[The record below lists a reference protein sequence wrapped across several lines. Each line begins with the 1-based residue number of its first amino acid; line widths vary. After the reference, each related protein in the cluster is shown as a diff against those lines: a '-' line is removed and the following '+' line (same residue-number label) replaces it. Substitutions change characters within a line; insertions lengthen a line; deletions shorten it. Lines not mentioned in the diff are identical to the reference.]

1 MTAEPETKA
10 RTRPQVFR
18 GVGVSPGVAIGRALV
33 IEARRPRAK
42 REALDSAHVPAEVA
56 RLTKALDDTRRQI
69 VEVQGRIAKEVGAQY
84 GRIFDAHLLIL
95 EDRLLAEET
104 VKYIQSQRVN
114 AEYAVQEIL
123 EPVRQAFSRVEDG
136 YLRERR
142 SDVDDVGD
150 RILRNLLGQRPT
162 IHIERPGE
170 TVLVAHDLTPSD
182 TAALRR
188 DSILGVATETGGR
201 TSHSA
206 IMARSLEIPAVVGVD
221 SICGHVKNQ
230 DTVILDGLE
239 GLVIVKPD
247 REMLGHYHARKQHL
261 EYVGRSLHKLG
272 SLPAETVDGYRVRV
286 TANIEFPAE
295 LPQAKAHG
303 AEGIGLYRSEFLYLN
318 RPDLPAEEEHFAV
331 YRAVAADM
339 HPRSTIIRT
348 LDFGGD
354 KLASA
359 IHLATEENPSLGLR
373 AIRLC
378 LHRPDMFRTQLRA
391 ILRASAFGPL
401 RIMYPMISG
410 VAEVRAAN
418 ALLDEAKEEL
428 ATAGIAFDTKIQV
441 GAMIEIP
448 SAAVIADLLAREVDF
463 FSVGTNDLIQYALAI
478 DRVNEQVAYLYEP
491 LHPAVLRMLRTVVSA
506 AHNEGIWVSMCG
518 EMAGDPLYSLLLVG
532 LGFDELSMTPAS
544 IPLVKR
550 IIRSITYN
558 QAADLGHRLFGCAT
572 AQEVER
578 LLRHE
583 MRSRFPEYISGASP
597 ASAGS
602 RAGSG

>member
-1 MTAEPETKA
+1 MT
-10 RTRPQVFR
+10 PQVFR
-18 GVGVSPGVAIGRALV
+18 GIGVSPGVAIGRALV
-33 IEARRPRAK
+33 VEARRPHAK
-42 REALDSAHVPAEVA
+42 REILDAARVPAEVA
-56 RLTKALDDTRRQI
+56 RLRKALDDARHQI
-69 VEVQGRIAKEVGAQY
+69 LEVQGRIAKEVGAQY
-84 GRIFDAHLLIL
+84 ARIFDAHLLIL

-104 VKYIQSQRVN
+104 IAFIQTQRVN
-114 AEYAVQEIL
+114 AEYAVQELL

-142 SDVDDVGD
+142 SDVDDVGE
-150 RILRNLLGQRPT
+150 RILRNLLGQRPS
-162 IHIERPGE
+162 IQVERPGE
-170 TVLVAHDLTPSD
+170 TILFAHELTPSD
-182 TAALRR
+182 TATLQR
-188 DSILGVATETGGR
+188 DTVLGVATETGGR

-206 IMARSLEIPAVVGVD
+206 IMARSLEIPAVVGVEN
-221 SICGHVKNQ
+221 ICAHVRDQ

-239 GLVIVKPD
+239 GLVILTPD
-247 REMLGHYHARKQHL
+247 REILGHYHARKQHL
-261 EYVGRSLHKLG
+261 EYVGRALHKLG
-272 SLPAETVDGYRVRV
+272 SLPAETQDGYRVRV

-295 LPQAKAHG
+295 LPQAKTHG

-318 RPDLPAEEEHFAV
+318 RHDLPAEEEHFAV
-331 YRAVAADM
+331 YRAVAAEM
-339 HPRSTIIRT
+339 HPRPTIIRT

-378 LHRPDMFRTQLRA
+378 LHRPELFRGQLRA

-418 ALLDEAKEEL
+418 ALLDEAKAEL
-428 ATAGIAFDTKIQV
+428 TKAGVPFDPKIQV

-478 DRVNEQVAYLYEP
+478 DRINEQVAYLYEP
-491 LHPAVLRMLRTVVSA
+491 LHPAVLRMLRSVVSA

-550 IIRSITYN
+550 MVRSITYG
-558 QAADLGHRLFGCAT
+558 QAADLAHRLFGCAT
-572 AQEVER
+572 AQEVEQ

-583 MRSRFPEYISGASP
+583 MRARFPEYISGTPTIRAEGRSG
-597 ASAGS
+597 SA
-602 RAGSG
+602 

>member
-1 MTAEPETKA
+1 V
-10 RTRPQVFR
+10 RPQVFR
-18 GVGVSPGVAIGRALV
+18 GIGVSPGVAIGHALV

-42 REALDSAHVPAEVA
+42 REAIEAARVPVEVA
-56 RLTKALDDTRRQI
+56 RLRKALEDARQQI
-69 VEVQGRIAKEVGAQY
+69 QEIQGRIASEVGAQY
-84 GRIFDAHLLIL
+84 ARIFDAHLLIL
-95 EDRLLAEET
+95 EDRLVAEEAIAHIRT
-104 VKYIQSQRVN
+104 HQVN
-114 AEYAVQEIL
+114 AEYAVQEVL

-142 SDVDDVGD
+142 SDVDDVGE

-170 TVLVAHDLTPSD
+170 TILFAHDLTPSD
-182 TAALRR
+182 TATLQR
-188 DSILGVATETGGR
+188 DAILGVATETGGR

-206 IMARSLEIPAVVGVD
+206 IMARSLEIPAVVGIEN
-221 SICGHVKNQ
+221 ICAQVHDQ

-239 GLVIVKPD
+239 GLVILTPD
-247 REMLGHYHARKQHL
+247 REILGHYHARKQHL
-261 EYVGRSLHKLG
+261 DYVGRALHKLG
-272 SLPAETVDGYRVRV
+272 SLPAETQDGYRVRV

-303 AEGIGLYRSEFLYLN
+303 TEGIGLYRSEFLYLN

-331 YRAVAADM
+331 YRAVAAEM
-339 HPRSTIIRT
+339 APRPTIIRT

-378 LHRPDMFRTQLRA
+378 LHRPEMFLAQLRA
-391 ILRASAFGPL
+391 ILRASVFGPL

-418 ALLDEAKEEL
+418 ALLEEAKTEL
-428 ATAGIAFDTKIQV
+428 TQAGIHYDPAIQV
-441 GAMIEIP
+441 GVMIEIP

-463 FSVGTNDLIQYALAI
+463 FSIGTNDLIQYALAI
-478 DRVNEQVAYLYEP
+478 DRINEQVAYLYEP
-491 LHPAVLRMLRTVVSA
+491 LHPAVLRMLRGVVSA

-550 IIRSITYN
+550 LIRSVTYR
-558 QAADLGHRLFGCAT
+558 QAADLAHGLFGCAT

-578 LLRHE
+578 LLREE
-583 MRSRFPEYISGASP
+583 MRSRFPEYISGAPPTSP
-597 ASAGS
+597 DS
-602 RAGSG
+602 RAGSD

>member
-1 MTAEPETKA
+1 MT
-10 RTRPQVFR
+10 PQVFR
-18 GVGVSPGVAIGRALV
+18 GIGVSPGVAIGRAVV

-42 REALDSAHVPAEVA
+42 REALEPTRVPAEVA
-56 RLTKALDDTRRQI
+56 RLRKALEDARRQI
-69 VEVQGRIAKEVGAQY
+69 VEVQGRIAKEVGVQY

-95 EDRLLAEET
+95 EDHLFAEEAIS
-104 VKYIQSQRVN
+104 YIQSQCVN
-114 AEYAVQEIL
+114 AEYAVQEVL
-123 EPVRQAFSRVEDG
+123 EPIRQAFSRVEDG

-162 IHIERPGE
+162 IQVERPGE
-170 TVLVAHDLTPSD
+170 AILFAHDLTPSD
-182 TAALRR
+182 TATLQRGT
-188 DSILGVATETGGR
+188 ILGVATETGGR

-206 IMARSLEIPAVVGVD
+206 IMARSLEIPAVVGVEN
-221 SICGHVKNQ
+221 ICAQVQNH

-239 GLVIVKPD
+239 GLVILTPD
-247 REMLGHYHARKQHL
+247 REILGHYHARKQHL
-261 EYVGRSLHKLG
+261 EYVGRALHKLG
-272 SLPAETVDGYRVRV
+272 NLPAETQDGYRVRV

-318 RPDLPAEEEHFAV
+318 RPDLPLEEEHFAV
-331 YRAVAADM
+331 YRAVAAEM
-339 HPRSTIIRT
+339 HPRPTIIRT

-378 LHRPDMFRTQLRA
+378 LHRPELFRGQLRA

-410 VAEVRAAN
+410 VAELRAAN
-418 ALLDEAKEEL
+418 ALLAEAKAEL
-428 ATAGIAFDTKIQV
+428 KAAGTAFDADIQV

-478 DRVNEQVAYLYEP
+478 DRINEQVAYLYEP
-491 LHPAVLRMLRTVVSA
+491 LHPAVLRMLRAVVSA

-550 IIRSITYN
+550 MIRSITYG
-558 QAADLGHRLFGCAT
+558 QAAGLAHQLFGCVT

-578 LLRHE
+578 LLRDE
-583 MRSRFPEYISGASP
+583 MRSRFPEYISGNPALQASVRP
-597 ASAGS
+597 GGA
-602 RAGSG
+602 

>member
-1 MTAEPETKA
+1 MGADLEAKTHRA
-10 RTRPQVFR
+10 PQVFR
-18 GVGVSPGVAIGRALV
+18 GIGVSPGIAVGRALV

-42 REALDSAHVPAEVA
+42 KEALEPSRVPAEVA
-56 RLTKALDDTRRQI
+56 RLKKALEESRRQI
-69 VEVQGRIAKEVGAQY
+69 TEVQGKIAREVGAQY

-104 VKYIQSQRVN
+104 VKYIEAQRVN
-114 AEYAVQEIL
+114 AEYAVQEVL
-123 EPVRQAFSRVEDG
+123 GPVRQAFSRVEDG

-150 RILRNLLGQRPT
+150 RILRNLLGQRAT
-162 IHIERPGE
+162 IQVERPGE
-170 TVLVAHDLTPSD
+170 TILFAHDLTPSD
-182 TAALRR
+182 TATLSR
-188 DSILGVATETGGR
+188 DAILGVATETGGR

-206 IMARSLEIPAVVGVD
+206 IMARSLEIPAVVGVEN
-221 SICGHVKNQ
+221 ICAHVQNR
-230 DTVILDGLE
+230 DPVILDGLE
-239 GLVIVKPD
+239 GLVIVTPD
-247 REMLGHYHARKQHL
+247 REILGHYHARKQHL
-261 EYVGRSLHKLG
+261 EYVGRTLHKLG
-272 SLPAETVDGYRVRV
+272 SLPAETQDGYRVRV

-295 LPQAKAHG
+295 LPQAKDHG

-331 YRAVAADM
+331 YRAVAAEM
-339 HPRSTIIRT
+339 HPRPTIIRT

-359 IHLATEENPSLGLR
+359 VQLASEENPSLGLR

-378 LHRPDMFRTQLRA
+378 LHRPDMFRAQLRA

-418 ALLDEAKEEL
+418 ALLAEVKTEL
-428 ATAGIAFDTKIQV
+428 ATAGVPFDKEIQV
-441 GAMIEIP
+441 GVMIEIP

-478 DRVNEQVAYLYEP
+478 DRINEQVAYLYEP

-550 IIRSITYN
+550 LIRSITYG
-558 QAADLGHRLFGCAT
+558 QATDLAHGLFGCAT
-572 AQEVER
+572 AKEVEE
-578 LLRHE
+578 LLRRE
-583 MRSRFPEYISGASP
+583 MRSRFPEYISGAPQTP
-597 ASAGS
+597 ADA
-602 RAGSG
+602 RAGSE

>member
-1 MTAEPETKA
+1 MT
-10 RTRPQVFR
+10 PQVFR
-18 GVGVSPGVAIGRALV
+18 GIGVSPGVAIGRALV
-33 IEARRPRAK
+33 VEARRPRAK
-42 REALDSAHVPAEVA
+42 REALDAARVPTEVI
-56 RLTKALDDTRRQI
+56 RLRKALDDARHQI
-69 VEVQGRIAKEVGAQY
+69 LEVQGRIAKEVGAQY
-84 GRIFDAHLLIL
+84 ARIFDAHLLIL
-95 EDRLLAEET
+95 EDRLVAEEAIA
-104 VKYIQSQRVN
+104 YIQTQRVN
-114 AEYAVQEIL
+114 AEYAVQEVL

-142 SDVDDVGD
+142 SDVDDVGE
-150 RILRNLLGQRPT
+150 RILRNLLGQRPS
-162 IHIERPGE
+162 IQVERPGE
-170 TVLVAHDLTPSD
+170 TILFAHELTPSD
-182 TAALRR
+182 TATLRR
-188 DSILGVATETGGR
+188 DAILGVATETGGR

-206 IMARSLEIPAVVGVD
+206 IMARSLEIPAVVGVEN
-221 SICGHVKNQ
+221 ICAHVRDH

-239 GLVIVKPD
+239 GLVILTPD
-247 REMLGHYHARKQHL
+247 REILGHYHARKQHL

-272 SLPAETVDGYRVRV
+272 SLPAETQDGYRVRV

-295 LPQAKAHG
+295 LPQAKTHG
-303 AEGIGLYRSEFLYLN
+303 AEGIGLYRSEFLFLN
-318 RPDLPAEEEHFAV
+318 RHDLPAEEEHFEV
-331 YRAVAADM
+331 YRAVAAEM
-339 HPRSTIIRT
+339 HPRPTIIRT

-378 LHRPDMFRTQLRA
+378 LHRPELFRGQLRA

-418 ALLDEAKEEL
+418 ALLDEAKAEL
-428 ATAGIAFDTKIQV
+428 TKAGVPFDPEIQV

-478 DRVNEQVAYLYEP
+478 DRINEQVAYLYEP
-491 LHPAVLRMLRTVVSA
+491 LHPAVLRMLRSVVSA
-506 AHNEGIWVSMCG
+506 AHDEGIWVSICG

-550 IIRSITYN
+550 MVRSITYG
-558 QAADLGHRLFGCAT
+558 QAADLAQRLFGCAT
-572 AQEVER
+572 AQEVEG

-583 MRSRFPEYISGASP
+583 MRTRFPEYISGTP
-597 ASAGS
+597 AIHAEGRPGS
-602 RAGSG
+602 D

>member
-1 MTAEPETKA
+1 MT
-10 RTRPQVFR
+10 PQVFR
-18 GVGVSPGVAIGRALV
+18 GIGVSPGIAIGRALV

-42 REALDSAHVPAEVA
+42 RETLEPSRVPAEVA
-56 RLTKALDDTRRQI
+56 RLKKALGDARRQI
-69 VEVQGRIAKEVGAQY
+69 EELQARIAKEVGVQY

-95 EDRLLAEET
+95 EDRLLAEEA
-104 VKYIQSQRVN
+104 VAYVQSHRVN
-114 AEYAVQEIL
+114 AEYAVQEVL

-162 IHIERPGE
+162 IQVERPGE
-170 TVLVAHDLTPSD
+170 VVLFAHDLTPSD
-182 TAALRR
+182 TATLQR
-188 DSILGVATETGGR
+188 DAVLGVATETGGR

-206 IMARSLEIPAVVGVD
+206 IMARSLEIPAVVGIEN
-221 SICGHVKNQ
+221 ICAHVKNK

-239 GLVIVKPD
+239 GLVILTPD
-247 REMLGHYHARKQHL
+247 REVLGHYHARRQHL
-261 EYVGRSLHKLG
+261 EYVGRALHKLG
-272 SLPAETVDGYRVRV
+272 SLPAETQDGYRVRV

-318 RPDLPAEEEHFAV
+318 RPDLPVEEEHFAV
-331 YRAVAADM
+331 YRAVAAEM
-339 HPRSTIIRT
+339 APRPTVIRT

-354 KLASA
+354 KLSSA
-359 IHLATEENPSLGLR
+359 IHLTAEENPSLGLR

-378 LHRPDMFRTQLRA
+378 LHRPELLRPQLRA

-410 VAEVRAAN
+410 VGEVRAAN
-418 ALLDEAKEEL
+418 AMLEEAKAEL
-428 ATAGIAFDTKIQV
+428 AGAGVAFDARIPV

-491 LHPAVLRMLRTVVSA
+491 LHPAVLRMLRTVVTA

-532 LGFDELSMTPAS
+532 LGFDELSMTSAS

-550 IIRSITYN
+550 IVRSITYG
-558 QAADLGHRLFGCAT
+558 QAAELAHRLFGCAT
-572 AQEVER
+572 AQDVER
-578 LLRHE
+578 TLRHE
-583 MRSRFPEYISGASP
+583 MRSRFPEYISGAP
-597 ASAGS
+597 ADLPRTPAGS
-602 RAGSG
+602 S

>member
-1 MTAEPETKA
+1 MT
-10 RTRPQVFR
+10 PQVFR
-18 GVGVSPGVAIGRALV
+18 GIGVSPGVAIGRALV
-33 IEARRPRAK
+33 VEARRPHAK
-42 REALDSAHVPAEVA
+42 REILDAARVPTEVT
-56 RLTKALDDTRRQI
+56 RLRKALDDARHQI
-69 VEVQGRIAKEVGAQY
+69 LEVQGRIAKEVGAQY
-84 GRIFDAHLLIL
+84 ARIFDAHLLIL

-104 VKYIQSQRVN
+104 IAFIQTQRVN
-114 AEYAVQEIL
+114 AEYAVQEVL

-142 SDVDDVGD
+142 SDVDDVGE
-150 RILRNLLGQRPT
+150 RILRNLLGQRPS
-162 IHIERPGE
+162 IQVERPGE
-170 TVLVAHDLTPSD
+170 TILFAHELTPSD
-182 TAALRR
+182 TATLQR
-188 DSILGVATETGGR
+188 DTVLGVATETGGR

-206 IMARSLEIPAVVGVD
+206 IMARSLEIPAVVGVEN
-221 SICGHVKNQ
+221 ICAHVRDQ

-239 GLVIVKPD
+239 GLVILTPD
-247 REMLGHYHARKQHL
+247 REILGHYHARKQHL
-261 EYVGRSLHKLG
+261 EYVGRALHKLG
-272 SLPAETVDGYRVRV
+272 SLPAETQDGYRVRV

-295 LPQAKAHG
+295 LPQAKTHG

-318 RPDLPAEEEHFAV
+318 RHDLPAEEEHFAV
-331 YRAVAADM
+331 YRAVAAEM
-339 HPRSTIIRT
+339 HPRPTIIRT

-378 LHRPDMFRTQLRA
+378 LHRPEMFRGQLRA

-418 ALLDEAKEEL
+418 ALLDEAKAEL
-428 ATAGIAFDTKIQV
+428 TKAGVPFDPKIQV

-478 DRVNEQVAYLYEP
+478 DRINEQVAYLYEP
-491 LHPAVLRMLRTVVSA
+491 LHPAVLRMLRSVVSA

-550 IIRSITYN
+550 MVRSITYG
-558 QAADLGHRLFGCAT
+558 QAADLAHRLFGCST

-583 MRSRFPEYISGASP
+583 MRTRFPEYISGTPTIHAEGRS
-597 ASAGS
+597 GS
-602 RAGSG
+602 V

>member
-1 MTAEPETKA
+1 MKGERALT
-10 RTRPQVFR
+10 PQVFR
-18 GVGVSPGVAIGRALV
+18 GIGVSPGIAIGRALV
-33 IEARRPRAK
+33 IETRRPRAE
-42 REALDSAHVPAEVA
+42 REALDPARVPAEVA
-56 RLTKALDDTRRQI
+56 RLKRALDEARSQI
-69 VEVQGRIAKEVGAQY
+69 LEVQGRIAQEVGAQY

-104 VKYIQSQRVN
+104 IAYVEKQRVN
-114 AEYAVQEIL
+114 AEYAVQEVL

-142 SDVDDVGD
+142 TDVDDVGD

-162 IHIERPGE
+162 IQVERPGE
-170 TVLVAHDLTPSD
+170 SILFAHELTPSD
-182 TAALRR
+182 TAQLQR
-188 DSILGVATETGGR
+188 DAVLGIATETGGR

-206 IMARSLEIPAVVGVD
+206 IMARSLEIPAVVGVEH
-221 SICGHVKNQ
+221 ICAQVRNH
-230 DTVILDGLE
+230 DTVILDGIE
-239 GLVIVKPD
+239 GLVILSPD
-247 REMLGHYHARKQHL
+247 REILGHYHARKQHL
-261 EYVGRSLHKLG
+261 EYVGRALHKLG
-272 SLPAETVDGYRVRV
+272 SLPAETQDGYRVRV
-286 TANIEFPAE
+286 TANVEFPAE

-318 RPDLPAEEEHFAV
+318 RPDLPAEEEHFSV
-331 YRAVAADM
+331 YRAVAAEM
-339 HPRSTIIRT
+339 GPRPVIIRT

-354 KLASA
+354 KLVSA
-359 IHLATEENPSLGLR
+359 IHLGPQENPSLGLR

-378 LHRPDMFRTQLRA
+378 LHQPELFLAQLRG
-391 ILRASAFGPL
+391 ILRASAFGTL

-418 ALLDEAKEEL
+418 ALLAEAKADL
-428 ATAGIAFDTKIQV
+428 ARAGVPFDPAIQV
-441 GAMIEIP
+441 GVMIEIP

-478 DRVNEQVAYLYEP
+478 DRINEQVAYLYEP
-491 LHPAVLRMLRTVVSA
+491 LHPAVLRMLRTVVTA

-532 LGFDELSMTPAS
+532 LGFDELSMTSAS

-550 IIRSITYN
+550 MVRSITYS
-558 QAADLGHRLFGCAT
+558 QASDLSQRMFGCAT
-572 AQEVER
+572 AQEVEQ

-583 MRSRFPEYISGASP
+583 MRTRFPEYISGTP
-597 ASAGS
+597 QVSAEPHGGG
-602 RAGSG
+602 A

>member
-1 MTAEPETKA
+1 MT
-10 RTRPQVFR
+10 PQVFR
-18 GVGVSPGVAIGRALV
+18 GIGVSPGVAIGRALV
-33 IEARRPRAK
+33 VEARRPHAK
-42 REALDSAHVPAEVA
+42 REILDAARVPTEVT
-56 RLTKALDDTRRQI
+56 RLRKALDDARHQI

-84 GRIFDAHLLIL
+84 ARIFDAHLLIL
-95 EDRLLAEET
+95 EDRLLAEEAIAF
-104 VKYIQSQRVN
+104 IQTQRVN
-114 AEYAVQEIL
+114 AEYAVQEVL

-142 SDVDDVGD
+142 SDVDDVGE
-150 RILRNLLGQRPT
+150 RILRNLLGQRPS
-162 IHIERPGE
+162 IQVERPGE
-170 TVLVAHDLTPSD
+170 TILFAHELTPSD
-182 TAALRR
+182 TATLQR
-188 DSILGVATETGGR
+188 DTVLGVATETGGR

-206 IMARSLEIPAVVGVD
+206 IMARSLEIPAVVGVEN
-221 SICGHVKNQ
+221 ICAHVRDQ

-239 GLVIVKPD
+239 GLVILTPD
-247 REMLGHYHARKQHL
+247 REILGHYHARKQHL
-261 EYVGRSLHKLG
+261 EYVGRALHKLG
-272 SLPAETVDGYRVRV
+272 SLPAETQDGYRVRV

-295 LPQAKAHG
+295 LPQAKTHG

-318 RPDLPAEEEHFAV
+318 RHDLPAEEEHFDV
-331 YRAVAADM
+331 YRAVAAEM
-339 HPRSTIIRT
+339 HPRPTIIRT

-378 LHRPDMFRTQLRA
+378 LHRPELFRGQLRA

-418 ALLDEAKEEL
+418 ALLDEAKAEL
-428 ATAGIAFDTKIQV
+428 TKAGVPFDPEIQV

-478 DRVNEQVAYLYEP
+478 DRINEQVAYLYEP

-506 AHNEGIWVSMCG
+506 AHDEGIWVSMCG

-550 IIRSITYN
+550 MVRSITYG
-558 QAADLGHRLFGCAT
+558 QAADLAHRLFGCAT

-583 MRSRFPEYISGASP
+583 MRTRFPEYISGTPPRRRAEGRSE
-597 ASAGS
+597 AG
-602 RAGSG
+602 RH

>member
-1 MTAEPETKA
+1 MTA
-10 RTRPQVFR
+10 QVFR
-18 GVGVSPGVAIGRALV
+18 GIGVSPGIAIGRALV

-42 REALDSAHVPAEVA
+42 REILDSARVPAEVA
-56 RLTKALDDTRRQI
+56 RLTRALEDTRRQI
-69 VEVQGRIAKEVGAQY
+69 TEAQGRIAKEVGAQY
-84 GRIFDAHLLIL
+84 SRIFDAHLLIL

-104 VKYIQSQRVN
+104 IKYIQAQRVN

-123 EPVRQAFSRVEDG
+123 EPVRQAFSRIEDG

-150 RILRNLLGQRPT
+150 RILRNLLGQRVT
-162 IHIERPGE
+162 IHVERPGE
-170 TVLVAHDLTPSD
+170 TILLAHELTPSD
-182 TAALRR
+182 TAALQRGA
-188 DSILGVATETGGR
+188 ILGVATETGGR

-206 IMARSLEIPAVVGVD
+206 IMARSLEIPAVVGVET
-221 SICGHVKNQ
+221 ICAHVKNQ

-239 GLVIVKPD
+239 GLLIVRPD
-247 REMLGHYHARKQHL
+247 REILGHYHARQQHL
-261 EYVGRSLHKLG
+261 AYVGRTLHKLG
-272 SLPAETVDGYRVRV
+272 GLPAETVDGYRVRV

-295 LPQAKAHG
+295 LPQAKDHG

-339 HPRSTIIRT
+339 QPRPTIIRT

-359 IHLATEENPSLGLR
+359 IQLASEENPSLGLR

-378 LHRPDMFRTQLRA
+378 LHRPDMFRAQLRA

-418 ALLDEAKEEL
+418 ALLDEVKDEL
-428 ATAGIAFDTKIQV
+428 TEAGIAYDKAIQV

-448 SAAVIADLLAREVDF
+448 SAAVIADLLAAEVDF

-478 DRVNEQVAYLYEP
+478 DRINEQVAYLYEP

-550 IIRSITYN
+550 MIRSVTYR
-558 QAADLGHRLFGCAT
+558 QAADLAQQLFGCAT
-572 AQEVER
+572 APEVER
-578 LLRHE
+578 LLRNE
-583 MRSRFPEYISGASP
+583 MRSRFPEYISGAPATSP
-597 ASAGS
+597 DAHAGS
-602 RAGSG
+602 D

>member
-1 MTAEPETKA
+1 MNP
-10 RTRPQVFR
+10 PVFH
-18 GVGVSPGVAIGRALV
+18 GIGVSPGIAIGRALV

-42 REALDSAHVPAEVA
+42 RETLDPAHVPYEIG
-56 RLTKALDDTRRQI
+56 RLKKALEDSRLQI
-69 VEVQGRIAKEVGAQY
+69 QEVQGRIAKEVGLQY
-84 GRIFDAHLLIL
+84 ARIFEAHLLIL
-95 EDRLLAEET
+95 EDRLLMEEAIRF
-104 VKYIQSQRVN
+104 IQTQRVN
-114 AEYAVQEIL
+114 AEYAVQEVL

-142 SDVDDVGD
+142 TDVDDVGD
-150 RILRNLLGQRPT
+150 RVLRNLLGQRPT
-162 IHIERPGE
+162 IQIEHPGE
-170 TVLVAHDLTPSD
+170 TILVAHELSPSD
-182 TAALRR
+182 TAQLQP

-206 IMARSLEIPAVVGVD
+206 IMARSLGIPAVVGVEHLT
-221 SICGHVKNQ
+221 GHVNNR
-230 DTVILDGLE
+230 DVVIVDGGE
-239 GLVIVKPD
+239 GLVIVAPD

-261 EYVGRSLHKLG
+261 EYVGRTLHKIG
-272 SLPAETVDGYRVRV
+272 GLPAETQDGYRVRV

-295 LPQAKAHG
+295 LAQARDHG
-303 AEGIGLYRSEFLYLN
+303 AEGVGLYRSEFLFLN
-318 RPDLPAEEEHFAV
+318 RADLPLEEEHFSV
-331 YRAVAADM
+331 YRAVAAQMDP
-339 HPRSTIIRT
+339 HPVIIRT

-359 IHLATEENPSLGLR
+359 IHVDNEENPSLGLR

-378 LHRPDMFRTQLRA
+378 LHRPDLFRPQLRA

-418 ALLDEAKEEL
+418 AILAEVKDEL
-428 ATAGIAFDTKIQV
+428 SQAGIPFDAGIQV

-448 SAAVIADLLAREVDF
+448 SAAIIADLLAREVDF

-478 DRVNEQVAYLYEP
+478 DRINEQVAYLYEP
-491 LHPAVLRMLRTVVSA
+491 LHPAVLRMLRTIVSA

-518 EMAGDPLYSLLLVG
+518 EMGGDPLYTLLLVG

-550 IIRSITYN
+550 MIRSITYN
-558 QAADLGHRLFGCAT
+558 QATDLSWRLFRCAT
-572 AQEVER
+572 AQEVEAV
-578 LLRHE
+578 LREE
-583 MRSRFPEYISGASP
+583 MRARFPEYISGLSHTAP
-597 ASAGS
+597 GADPT
-602 RAGSG
+602 

>member
-1 MTAEPETKA
+1 MNP
-10 RTRPQVFR
+10 PVFH
-18 GVGVSPGVAIGRALV
+18 GIGVSPGIAIGRALV

-42 REALDSAHVPAEVA
+42 RETLDPAHVPYEIG
-56 RLTKALDDTRRQI
+56 RLKKALEDSRLQI
-69 VEVQGRIAKEVGAQY
+69 QEVQGRIAKEVGLQY
-84 GRIFDAHLLIL
+84 ARIFEAHLLIL
-95 EDRLLAEET
+95 EDRLLMEEAIRF
-104 VKYIQSQRVN
+104 IQTQRVN
-114 AEYAVQEIL
+114 AEYAVQEVL

-142 SDVDDVGD
+142 TDVDDVGD

-162 IHIERPGE
+162 IQIEHPGE
-170 TVLVAHDLTPSD
+170 TILVAHELSPSD
-182 TAALRR
+182 TAQLQP

-206 IMARSLEIPAVVGVD
+206 IMARSLGIPAVVGVEHLT
-221 SICGHVKNQ
+221 GHVNNR
-230 DTVILDGLE
+230 DVVIVDGGE
-239 GLVIVKPD
+239 GLVIVAPD

-261 EYVGRSLHKLG
+261 EYVGRTLHKIG
-272 SLPAETVDGYRVRV
+272 GLPAETQDGYRVRV

-295 LPQAKAHG
+295 LAQARDHG
-303 AEGIGLYRSEFLYLN
+303 AEGVGLYRSEFLFLN
-318 RPDLPAEEEHFAV
+318 RSDLPLEEEHFSV
-331 YRAVAADM
+331 YRAVAAQMDP
-339 HPRSTIIRT
+339 HPVIIRT

-359 IHLATEENPSLGLR
+359 IHVDSEENPSLGLR

-378 LHRPDMFRTQLRA
+378 LHRPDLFRPQLRA

-418 ALLDEAKEEL
+418 AILAEVKDEL
-428 ATAGIAFDTKIQV
+428 GQAGIPFDAGIQV

-478 DRVNEQVAYLYEP
+478 DRINEQVAYLYEP
-491 LHPAVLRMLRTVVSA
+491 LHPAVLRMLRAIVSA

-518 EMAGDPLYSLLLVG
+518 EMGGDPLYTLLLVG

-550 IIRSITYN
+550 MIRSITYN
-558 QAADLGHRLFGCAT
+558 QATDLSWRLFRCAT
-572 AQEVER
+572 AQEVEAV
-578 LLRHE
+578 LREE
-583 MRSRFPEYISGASP
+583 MRARFPEYISGLPHTAP
-597 ASAGS
+597 DADPTGS
-602 RAGSG
+602 

>member
-1 MTAEPETKA
+1 M
-10 RTRPQVFR
+10 RPQVFR
-18 GVGVSPGVAIGRALV
+18 GIGASPGVAIGRALV

-42 REALDSAHVPAEVA
+42 RASLDSTQVTAEIA
-56 RLTKALDDTRRQI
+56 RLTKALDDTRHQI
-69 VEVQGRIAKEVGAQY
+69 MEVQGRIAAEVGAQY

-104 VKYIQSQRVN
+104 IKYIRSHQVN

-162 IHIERPGE
+162 IHVERPGE
-170 TVLVAHDLTPSD
+170 AILFAHDLTPSD
-182 TAALRR
+182 TAALQR

-206 IMARSLEIPAVVGVD
+206 IMARSLEIPAVVGIE
-221 SICGHVKNQ
+221 SICAHVKNQ

-239 GLVIVKPD
+239 GLVIVTPD
-247 REMLGHYHARKQHL
+247 REILGHYHARKQHL
-261 EYVGRSLHKLG
+261 EYVGRTLDKLG
-272 SLPAETVDGYRVRV
+272 SLPAETVDGYRVRI

-295 LPQAKAHG
+295 LAQARAHG

-318 RPDLPAEEEHFAV
+318 RPDLPGEEEHFAV

-339 HPRSTIIRT
+339 QPRPTIIRT

-359 IHLATEENPSLGLR
+359 IHLASEENPSLGLR

-378 LHRPDMFRTQLRA
+378 LHQPALLRPQLRA

-410 VAEVRAAN
+410 VVEVRAAN
-418 ALLDEAKEEL
+418 AMLEEVKAEL
-428 ATAGIAFDTKIQV
+428 TASGIPFDKAIQV

-550 IIRSITYN
+550 MIRSITYS
-558 QAADLGHRLFGCAT
+558 QAAGLAYRLFGSAT
-572 AQEVER
+572 AQEVEQ

-583 MRSRFPEYISGASP
+583 MRSRFPEYISGAP
-597 ASAGS
+597 APSA
-602 RAGSG
+602 

>member
-1 MTAEPETKA
+1 MT
-10 RTRPQVFR
+10 PQVFR
-18 GVGVSPGVAIGRALV
+18 GIGVSPGIAIGRALV

-42 REALDSAHVPAEVA
+42 RETLEPNRLPAEVA
-56 RLTKALDDTRRQI
+56 RLKKALGDARRQI
-69 VEVQGRIAKEVGAQY
+69 AEVQGRIAREVGVQY

-95 EDRLLAEET
+95 EDRLLAEEAIA
-104 VKYIQSQRVN
+104 YIQSHRVN
-114 AEYAVQEIL
+114 AEYAVQEVL

-162 IHIERPGE
+162 IQVERSGE
-170 TVLVAHDLTPSD
+170 TILFAHDLTPSD
-182 TAALRR
+182 TATLQR
-188 DSILGVATETGGR
+188 DAVLGVATETGGR

-206 IMARSLEIPAVVGVD
+206 IMARSLEIPAVVGIEN
-221 SICGHVKNQ
+221 ICAQVKNK

-239 GLVIVKPD
+239 GLVILTPD
-247 REMLGHYHARKQHL
+247 REVLGHYHARRQHL
-261 EYVGRSLHKLG
+261 EYVGRALHKLG
-272 SLPAETVDGYRVRV
+272 SLPAETQDGYRVRV

-318 RPDLPAEEEHFAV
+318 RPDLPVEEEHFAV
-331 YRAVAADM
+331 YRAVAAEM
-339 HPRSTIIRT
+339 APRPTVIRT

-354 KLASA
+354 KLSSA
-359 IHLATEENPSLGLR
+359 IHLTAEENPSLGLR

-378 LHRPDMFRTQLRA
+378 LHRPELLRPQLRA

-410 VAEVRAAN
+410 VGEVRAAN
-418 ALLDEAKEEL
+418 AMLEEAKAEL
-428 ATAGIAFDTKIQV
+428 TAAAVAFDARIQV

-491 LHPAVLRMLRTVVSA
+491 LHPAVLRMLRTVVTA

-532 LGFDELSMTPAS
+532 LGFDELSMTSVS

-550 IIRSITYN
+550 IVRSITYG
-558 QAADLGHRLFGCAT
+558 QAAELAHRLFGCAT
-572 AQEVER
+572 AQEVEH

-583 MRSRFPEYISGASP
+583 MRSRFPEYISGAP
-597 ASAGS
+597 ADRPRTPAG
-602 RAGSG
+602 AT